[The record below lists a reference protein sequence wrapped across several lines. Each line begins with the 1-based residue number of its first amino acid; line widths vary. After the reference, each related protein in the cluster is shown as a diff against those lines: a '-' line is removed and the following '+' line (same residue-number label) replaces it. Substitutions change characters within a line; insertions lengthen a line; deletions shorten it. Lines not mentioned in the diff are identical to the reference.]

1 MTNLILSFDLID
13 DQFGVIVGFKVL
25 YRHLSGELEAISRAL
40 YLATVLEHGSINEK
54 A

>member
-25 YRHLSGELEAISRAL
+25 YHHLSGELEAN
-40 YLATVLEHGSINEK
+40 EQSIVFSYSIGTWFH
-54 A
+54 